1 MSIMKHVEVKD
12 RNSDF
17 LDNCVLFEFL
27 QFMLIFLVIVESSA
41 GNWHTFVVQR
51 MLRSNYSYS
60 CQYNKYDKNLVPW
73 PKPAT
78 R

>member
-1 MSIMKHVEVKD
+1 MYIMKHVEVKD

-51 MLRSNYSYS
+51 MHIS
-60 CQYNKYDKNLVPW
+60 
-73 PKPAT
+73 
-78 R
+78 